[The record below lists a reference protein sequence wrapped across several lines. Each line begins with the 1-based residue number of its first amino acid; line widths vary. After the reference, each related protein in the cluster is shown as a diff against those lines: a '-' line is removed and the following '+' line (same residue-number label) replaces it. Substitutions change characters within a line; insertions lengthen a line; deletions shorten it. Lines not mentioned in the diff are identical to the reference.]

1 MNVMNCRSCGKLFNV
16 LGHERICPECS
27 RALEDKFQ
35 QVKAYLIEH
44 PNSSVEQTSKDNEVS
59 VKQIKHWIREE
70 RLTLSSPTES
80 GIVCENCGRPICTG
94 RFCES
99 CRNSMANEL
108 QGAIGHPKRQKESS
122 EMNRDGDRMRFLK
135 N

>member
-16 LGHERICPECS
+16 LGKERICPECS
-27 RALEDKFQ
+27 KALEEKFQ

-99 CRNSMANEL
+99 CRSSMANEL
-108 QGAIGHPKRQKESS
+108 QGAISHPKRQKDLS
-122 EMNRDGDRMRFLK
+122 EKNRDGNRMRFLK